1 MPHGDR
7 WLAAGEAGCYQ
18 PRLFNRNR
26 NAAMADPKSSKL
38 KARLPRGLA
47 DRAPAEIAA
56 TRRMMETIR
65 KVYELY
71 GFEPVETPA
80 IEYTDAL
87 GKFLPDQDRP
97 NEGVFSF
104 QDDDEQ
110 WLSLRY
116 DLTAPLARYVA
127 ENFDTLPK
135 PYRSY
140 RAGYVY
146 RNEKPGPGRFRQFMQ
161 FDADTVGSASMAAD
175 AEICMMAADTMEAL
189 GIPRGSYVVKVNNR
203 KVLDGVLESMG
214 VTSDHTKL
222 TVLRAM
228 DKLDRLGLDG
238 VRALLG
244 RGRQDESGDYTQ
256 GAKLGER
263 EIADIVEYISAGAD
277 NTQELSE
284 RITEALTAAATGRED
299 LAALLSK
306 IQKTQTDKSENL
318 GAGLT
323 RRQIDFLV
331 QYSNTRYLT
340 APGTETFHP
349 MIAWTINFHQWR
361 SIVGNSQVGRQGID
375 ELEQMAELV
384 WAAGYQYDRIDFNP
398 SVVRGLEYYTG
409 PVYEVELTLPVT
421 GDDGKPVRFGSVG
434 GGGRYD
440 GLVSRFRGEPV
451 PATGFSIGVSRL
463 LAALTYLGKID
474 AKPEPGPV
482 IVTVFD
488 RDRLTDYQ
496 RMAATLRQAGIR
508 AELYLGSGK
517 FGPQMKY
524 ADRRRSPC
532 VVIQGSDEKQR
543 GEVQI
548 KDLIVGAELAGLSK
562 ERDAYLRKQTEAQF
576 AVPEDRLVEA
586 VREVLARHGVT
597 WG

>member
-1 MPHGDR
+1 
-7 WLAAGEAGCYQ
+7 
-18 PRLFNRNR
+18 
-26 NAAMADPKSSKL
+26 MADPKSNKL

-47 DRAPAEIAA
+47 DRGPAEIAA
-56 TRRMMETIR
+56 TRRMTETIR

-80 IEYTDAL
+80 FEYTDAL

-203 KVLDGVLESMG
+203 KVLDGVLELIDLG
-214 VTSDHTKL
+214 GEANAGKRL
-222 TVLRAM
+222 TVLRAI
-228 DKLDRLGLDG
+228 DKLDRLGEAG
-238 VRALLG
+238 VQALLG
-244 RGRQDESGDYTQ
+244 AGRKDESGDFT
-256 GAKLGER
+256 K
-263 EIADIVEYISAGAD
+263 
-277 NTQELSE
+277 
-284 RITEALTAAATGRED
+284 
-299 LAALLSK
+299 
-306 IQKTQTDKSENL
+306 
-318 GAGLT
+318 GAGLAPA
-323 RRQIDFLV
+323 QIELV
-331 QYSNTRYLT
+331 L
-340 APGTETFHP
+340 GLLETKP
-349 MIAWTINFHQWR
+349 ESVDSLA
-361 SIVGNSQVGRQGID
+361 S
-375 ELEQMAELV
+375 AELRLRDSKTGNDGIAELQQISSLV
-384 WAAGYQYDRIDFNP
+384 TEAGYGNDRIRIDT

-409 PVYEVELTLPVT
+409 PVYEVELTLPII

-463 LAALTYLGKID
+463 LAALMQIGKVD
-474 AKPEPGPV
+474 SKPEPGPV

-488 RDRLTDYQ
+488 KDRLTDYQ
-496 RMAATLRQAGIR
+496 RFASRLRQAGIR
-508 AELYLGSGK
+508 SELYLGSGK

-524 ADRRRSPC
+524 ADRRRSAC
-532 VVIQGSDEKQR
+532 VVIQGTDEKQK

-562 ERDAYLRKQTEAQF
+562 ERDDYLKKQAEAQF
-576 AVPEDRLVEA
+576 AVPEDQLVDA
-586 VREVLARHGVT
+586 VRKVLARHGVA
-597 WG
+597 WE